1 VLQPE
6 EHAVIFERAQQMAQY
21 ADVDLFIAPLPAAPE
36 EDAPNEEEDAADE
49 EDASATDSEPL
60 YRDD

>member
-1 VLQPE
+1 
-6 EHAVIFERAQQMAQY
+6 MAQY
-21 ADVDLFIAPLPAAPE
+21 ADVDLFVAPLPAAPE